1 MKCFARHFSKK
12 AIWRQSV
19 LLRSG
24 CAKFCCQ
31 LLIRQV
37 FVKYMQGKIT
47 EAVGWRISEKKSC
60 YEKFSK
66 IVRNFIKK
74 SLHQRC
80 FPLNL
85 TKFLRAAYSE
95 STHEQL
101 LLTAEKNKPKCKTLG
116 TIEIDGHKPRNI
128 LGYFKISK
136 TCDFLF
142 IDEIFLR
149 LILGGKF

>member
-1 MKCFARHFSKK
+1 METKRFVKEWMCE
-12 AIWRQSV
+12 V
-19 LLRSG
+19 LLSAVNSTGFR
-24 CAKFCCQ
+24 
-31 LLIRQV
+31 
-37 FVKYMQGKIT
+37 KIYVRKNYR
-47 EAVGWRISEKKSC
+47 VGRRISEKKSC

-85 TKFLRAAYSE
+85 TKFFRAAYSE

-149 LILGGKF
+149 NTPLD

>member
-1 MKCFARHFSKK
+1 MKNFQKLSAILSK
-12 AIWRQSV
+12 R
-19 LLRSG
+19 
-24 CAKFCCQ
+24 
-31 LLIRQV
+31 V
-37 FVKYMQGKIT
+37 FT
-47 EAVGWRISEKKSC
+47 RDA
-60 YEKFSK
+60 
-66 IVRNFIKK
+66 
-74 SLHQRC
+74 

-149 LILGGKF
+149 NTPLD